1 MLSQLII
8 SSYIMRRFNLFII
21 YKLFFNQQ
29 IFNKFRQ
36 QVKSSGGA
44 QHDQHVMEIPQ
55 THRVHEENLP
65 GGQILFLF

>member
-8 SSYIMRRFNLFII
+8 SLYIMRRFNLFII
-21 YKLFFNQQ
+21 YKLFFNEQ

-36 QVKSSGGA
+36 QVRSSGGA

-55 THRVHEENLP
+55 TR
-65 GGQILFLF
+65 